1 MKKIKDELVKKIYKS
16 NLTQDELLFLL
27 HIFQISNI
35 NGIANIYYK
44 DIANTINC
52 SISNFYNVI
61 SNLKIKG
68 FIDIT
73 KCDECKQEIVIKVLN
88 NNFNTKNKFK
98 NYMDLNS
105 KIFDIDLLK
114 NIRAGSI
121 QVLLYSIFR
130 ISKQKSRVNDSNYN
144 KLIYKNIKSIC
155 LELNISERM
164 LKNYF
169 NELDKANILNLSI
182 KQDKNN
188 KNFKLIEINSDLLVK
203 PTIEITEKS
212 ETITKFENS
221 IHRYYINVIKNF
233 CRRKNIT
240 YTERNLNDVAIL
252 MNQYWQ
258 ISISKNKDIINIM
271 RNVFNNIKD
280 ELNSVVVHKIIKA
293 LINNNFNNKYIIY

>member
-35 NGIANIYYK
+35 NGVTNIYYK
-44 DIANTINC
+44 DIANTIDC

-73 KCDECKQEIVIKVLN
+73 KCSECKQEITIKVLN
-88 NNFNTKNKFK
+88 NNFNTKNKIK
-98 NYMDLNS
+98 NYLDLNS
-105 KIFDIDLLK
+105 EIFDIELLK
-114 NIRAGSI
+114 NLKAGSI
-121 QVLLYSIFR
+121 KLLLYSIFR
-130 ISKQKSRVNDSNYN
+130 INKQKSRVNSNHYN

-155 LELNISERM
+155 IELNISERM
-164 LKNYF
+164 LKQYF
-169 NELDKANILNLSI
+169 LELNNAKILNLFI

-188 KNFKLIEINSDLLVK
+188 KSFKLIEVNSDLLVK

-212 ETITKFENS
+212 KTVIKNENS
-221 IHRYYINVIKNF
+221 IHRYYTNIIKNL
-233 CRRKNIT
+233 CRRKNII

-258 ISISKNKDIINIM
+258 IAISKDKDIINIM

-280 ELNSVVVHKIIKA
+280 ELNSIIVHKIIKS

>member
-1 MKKIKDELVKKIYKS
+1 MKKIKDEIIKKIYKS
-16 NLTQDELLFLL
+16 KLTQDELLFLL
-27 HIFQISNI
+27 HIFQISNV
-35 NGIANIYYK
+35 NGISNIYYK

-73 KCDECKQEIVIKVLN
+73 KYDECKQEIVIKVLN

-105 KIFDIDLLK
+105 KIFNIDLLK

-212 ETITKFENS
+212 KTVTISENS
-221 IHRYYINVIKNF
+221 VHRYYTNIIKNL
-233 CRRKNIT
+233 CRRKKIN
-240 YTERNLNDVAIL
+240 YDERNLNDTAIL
-252 MNQYWQ
+252 MNQYWKIA
-258 ISISKNKDIINIM
+258 ISNKKNIIDIIHNTL
-271 RNVFNNIKD
+271 NNLKD
-280 ELNSVVVHKIIKA
+280 ELNSIIVHNIIKV
-293 LINNNFNNKYIIY
+293 LINNNFNNKLIVY

>member
-1 MKKIKDELVKKIYKS
+1 MKKIKDEIIKKIYKS
-16 NLTQDELLFLL
+16 KLTQDELLFLL
-27 HIFQISNI
+27 HIFQISNV
-35 NGIANIYYK
+35 NGISNIYYK

-105 KIFDIDLLK
+105 KIFNIDLLK

-212 ETITKFENS
+212 KTVTISENS
-221 IHRYYINVIKNF
+221 VHRYYTNIIKNL
-233 CRRKNIT
+233 CRRKKIN
-240 YTERNLNDVAIL
+240 YDERNLNDTAIL
-252 MNQYWQ
+252 MNQYWKIA
-258 ISISKNKDIINIM
+258 ISNKKNIIDIIHNTL
-271 RNVFNNIKD
+271 NNLKD
-280 ELNSVVVHKIIKA
+280 ELNSIIVHNIIKV
-293 LINNNFNNKYIIY
+293 LINNNFNNKLIVY

>member
-35 NGIANIYYK
+35 NGISNIYYK

-212 ETITKFENS
+212 KTITKFENS

-293 LINNNFNNKYIIY
+293 LINNNFNNKYIIC

>member
-1 MKKIKDELVKKIYKS
+1 MKKIKDELIKKIYKS

-35 NGIANIYYK
+35 DGVANIYYK
-44 DIANTINC
+44 DIANTIDC

-61 SNLKIKG
+61 CNLKIKG

-73 KCDECKQEIVIKVLN
+73 KCGECKQEITIKVLN
-88 NNFNTKNKFK
+88 NNFNTKSKFK
-98 NYMDLNS
+98 NYIDLNS
-105 KIFDIDLLK
+105 KIFDIGLLK
-114 NIRAGSI
+114 NLRAGSI
-121 QVLLYSIFR
+121 KLLLYSIFR
-130 ISKQKSRVNDSNYN
+130 ISKQKSRVNSNNYN

-164 LKNYF
+164 LKEYF
-169 NELDKANILNLSI
+169 IELNKAKILNLSI
-182 KQDKNN
+182 KEDKNN
-188 KNFKLIEINSDLLVK
+188 KTFKLIEINNDLLVK

-212 ETITKFENS
+212 ETVIKDENS
-221 IHRYYINVIKNF
+221 IHRYYTNIIKNF

-252 MNQYWQ
+252 MNQYWK
-258 ISISKNKDIINIM
+258 IAISKNKDIINIM

-280 ELNSVVVHKIIKA
+280 ELNSIIVHKIIKT

>member
-1 MKKIKDELVKKIYKS
+1 MKKIKDELIKKIYKS

-27 HIFQISNI
+27 NIFQISNI
-35 NGIANIYYK
+35 NGVANIYYK
-44 DIANTINC
+44 DIANTIDC

-73 KCDECKQEIVIKVLN
+73 KCDDCKQEITIKVLN
-88 NNFNTKNKFK
+88 NNFNTKNKLK
-98 NYMDLNS
+98 NYLDLNS
-105 KIFDIDLLK
+105 KIFDIKLLK
-114 NIRAGSI
+114 NLKAGSI
-121 QVLLYSIFR
+121 KLLLYSIFR
-130 ISKQKSRVNDSNYN
+130 ISKQKSRVNPNNYN

-155 LELNISERM
+155 SELNISERM
-164 LKNYF
+164 LKEYF
-169 NELDKANILNLSI
+169 TELNKAKILNLSI
-182 KQDKNN
+182 KEDKNN
-188 KNFKLIEINSDLLVK
+188 KVFKLIEINSDLLVK

-212 ETITKFENS
+212 KIVIKDENS
-221 IHRYYINVIKNF
+221 IHRYYINIIKNF

-258 ISISKNKDIINIM
+258 IAISKNKDIINIM
-271 RNVFNNIKD
+271 RNVFNNIKN
-280 ELNSVVVHKIIKA
+280 ELNSIIVHKIIKA

>member
-212 ETITKFENS
+212 KTITKFENS

>member
-1 MKKIKDELVKKIYKS
+1 MKKIKDEIIKKIYKS
-16 NLTQDELLFLL
+16 KLTQDELLFLL
-27 HIFQISNI
+27 HIFQISNV
-35 NGIANIYYK
+35 NGISNIYYK

-164 LKNYF
+164 LKEYF
-169 NELDKANILNLSI
+169 NELNKANILNISI

-188 KNFKLIEINSDLLVK
+188 KNFKLIEINKDLLNK

-212 ETITKFENS
+212 KTAIKPES
-221 IHRYYINVIKNF
+221 SVHRYYTNILKNF
-233 CRRKNIT
+233 CRRKKIN
-240 YTERNLNDVAIL
+240 YTERNLNDTAIL

>member
-1 MKKIKDELVKKIYKS
+1 MKKIKDELIKKIYKS

-27 HIFQISNI
+27 HIFQISN
-35 NGIANIYYK
+35 NNSVANIYYK
-44 DIANTINC
+44 DMANTINC

-73 KCDECKQEIVIKVLN
+73 KCSECKQEITVSIIGN
-88 NNFNTKNKFK
+88 SFNTKNKFK

-114 NIRAGSI
+114 NLRVGAIRI
-121 QVLLYSIFR
+121 LLYLLFR
-130 ISKQKSRVNDSNYN
+130 ISKQRSRISTDNAN
-144 KLIYKNIKSIC
+144 KLEYKNIQSIC
-155 LELNISERM
+155 LEVGITKRM
-164 LKNYF
+164 F
-169 NELDKANILNLSI
+169 NEYFKELEKANILNLSI
-182 KQDKNN
+182 KQDKFN
-188 KNFKLIEINSDLLVK
+188 KEFKLISINNDLLAK

-212 ETITKFENS
+212 KTVVKAENS
-221 IHRYYINVIKNF
+221 VHRYYTNIIKNF
-233 CRRKNIT
+233 CRRKKVT

-258 ISISKNKDIINIM
+258 IAISKNKDIVNIVG
-271 RNVFNNIKD
+271 NVFNNIKN
-280 ELNSVVVHKIIKA
+280 ELNSIIVHKIIKA

>member
-1 MKKIKDELVKKIYKS
+1 MKKIKDEIIKKIYKS
-16 NLTQDELLFLL
+16 KLTQDELLFLL
-27 HIFQISNI
+27 HIFQISNV
-35 NGIANIYYK
+35 NGISNIYYK

-105 KIFDIDLLK
+105 KIFNIDLLK

-130 ISKQKSRVNDSNYN
+130 ISKQRSRVNDSNYN

-212 ETITKFENS
+212 KTVTISENS
-221 IHRYYINVIKNF
+221 VHRYYTNIIKNL
-233 CRRKNIT
+233 CRRKKIN
-240 YTERNLNDVAIL
+240 YDERNLNDTAIL
-252 MNQYWQ
+252 MNQYWKIA
-258 ISISKNKDIINIM
+258 ISNKKNIIDIIHNTL
-271 RNVFNNIKD
+271 NNLKD
-280 ELNSVVVHKIIKA
+280 ELNSIIVHNIIKV
-293 LINNNFNNKYIIY
+293 LINNNFNNKLIVY